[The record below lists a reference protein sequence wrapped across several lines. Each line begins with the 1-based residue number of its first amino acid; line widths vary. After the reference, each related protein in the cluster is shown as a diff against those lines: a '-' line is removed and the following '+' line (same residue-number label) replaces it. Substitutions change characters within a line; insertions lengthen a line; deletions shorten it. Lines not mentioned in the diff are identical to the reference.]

1 MSTQV
6 IKRLLIIIFLVALLS
21 SKSLSSS
28 KKIEFWDVQRKGA
41 NYFNVTPEEQWFK
54 AAHELGIDWVR
65 MTYDKWKGQRR
76 DFLIGDTNNFTGIIQ
91 EDLERL
97 IQTLDWADKYNIKV
111 VIAPLGLPG
120 NRWVQNNDN
129 RRDLRL
135 WNDQKYW
142 RQAADFWRDL
152 AASLKDH
159 PAVYAYNILN
169 EPIPEMKTGLPEH
182 GPASRY
188 ATWYKKYR
196 GTSHDLP
203 AFYETVIAAIRQVD
217 SEIPIML
224 DAGWYAQ
231 PAAFVY
237 WPKIGDDKLFYS
249 FHMYEPYQFTNHKNF
264 RKEHNYVYPGTIPY
278 AGEDVHWNKQQ
289 IENYLSPFCEWA
301 KVRKIPSNRLVCGE
315 FGCYRRNQG
324 CKEYLTDVI
333 AVLNSH
339 GLHWAFY
346 SFREDEWD
354 GYDYEIG
361 SGGLGAAYW
370 QAKEAGQNPEVPRRD
385 NPLFSVI
392 KREFSPGKAPTVSAV
407 SITNLKVRKLV
418 QALGSDEWRQR
429 EEAANE
435 IRTMGLEVRAAIPS
449 LIDGLKDEQWHVRK
463 AAAIALT
470 CMGSEAKDAV
480 NSLIAA
486 LDDEEW
492 HVRKPA
498 AEALSAIGP
507 ASRPAV
513 SSLIKALSDEEWH
526 VRKPAAEAL
535 AAIGPASR
543 PAVSSLI
550 KALSDEEWHVRKPA
564 AEALAAIGPAS
575 KPAISR
581 LIETLN
587 DEEWQVR
594 KPAAL
599 ALGAIGPDARQAIPA
614 LKEMLNDPEW
624 QVQKAATDA
633 LEKIDRQSNASGLER

>member
-1 MSTQV
+1 MSRQV
-6 IKRLLIIIFLVALLS
+6 IKKLVIIIFLVALLS
-21 SKSLSSS
+21 PKSLSSD

-41 NYFNVTPEEQWFK
+41 NCFNVTPEEQWFK
-54 AAHELGIDWVR
+54 AAHELGIEWVR
-65 MTYDKWKGQRR
+65 MTYDKWKGQQR
-76 DFLIGDTNNFTGIIQ
+76 DFLMGDTNNFTGIIQ
-91 EDLERL
+91 EDLAKL

-169 EPIPEMKTGLPEH
+169 EPIPEMKTGIAEH

-188 ATWYKKYR
+188 APWYKKYR

-217 SEIPIML
+217 SDTPIML

-237 WPKIGDDKLFYS
+237 WPKIGDQKVLYS

-264 RKEHNYVYPGTIPY
+264 RKEQSYVYPGTIPY
-278 AGEDVHWNKQQ
+278 AGEDVHWNKQK

-324 CKEYLTDVI
+324 GKEYLTDVI

-361 SGGLGAAYW
+361 TTDLGAEYW

-385 NPLFSVI
+385 NPLFSII
-392 KREFSPGKAPTVSAV
+392 KRQFSPGKAPTVSAV
-407 SITNLKVRKLV
+407 SITKPKVRELV
-418 QALGSDEWRQR
+418 ESLGSDEWRQR
-429 EEAANE
+429 EEAAND
-435 IRTMGLEVRAAIPS
+435 IWTMGLEARDAIPS
-449 LIDGLKDEQWHVRK
+449 LIERLEDEQWHVRK

-470 CMGSEAKDAV
+470 SMGTEAKPAV
-480 NSLIAA
+480 HPLIAA
-486 LDDEEW
+486 LNDEEW

-498 AEALSAIGP
+498 AQ
-507 ASRPAV
+507 
-513 SSLIKALSDEEWH
+513 
-526 VRKPAAEAL
+526 AL
-535 AAIGPASR
+535 AAIGPASW
-543 PAVSSLI
+543 PAVPSLI

-575 KPAISR
+575 KPAISH
-581 LIETLN
+581 LIQTLN
-587 DEEWQVR
+587 DEEWHVR

-599 ALGAIGPDARQAIPA
+599 ALGAIGPDARQAIPV
-614 LKEMLNDPEW
+614 LKEMLNDLEL
-624 QVQKAATDA
+624 QVQEAAAEA
-633 LEKIDRQSNASGLER
+633 LQKIAGQNNASGLER

>member
-1 MSTQV
+1 MSRQA
-6 IKRLLIIIFLVALLS
+6 IKRLLIILLVLLLT
-21 SKSLSSS
+21 SKSLPSD

-41 NYFNVTPEEQWFK
+41 NCFNVTSEEQWFK
-54 AAHELGIDWVR
+54 AAHELGIEWVR
-65 MTYDKWKGQRR
+65 LTYDKWKGQRP
-76 DFLIGDTNNFTGIIQ
+76 DFLMGDTNNFTGIIQ
-91 EDLERL
+91 EDLAKL

-135 WNDQKYW
+135 WNDHKYW

-169 EPIPEMKTGLPEH
+169 EPIPEMKTDLAEH

-188 ATWYKKYR
+188 APWYKKYR

-217 SEIPIML
+217 SQTPIML

-231 PAAFVY
+231 PTAFVY
-237 WPKIGDDKLFYS
+237 WPKIGDEKVLYS

-264 RKEHNYVYPGTIPY
+264 RKEQSYVYPGTIPY
-278 AGEDVHWNKQQ
+278 AGEDVHWNKQK

-301 KVRKIPSNRLVCGE
+301 KAQKIPSNRLVCGE

-361 SGGLGAAYW
+361 SDGLGAAYW
-370 QAKEAGQNPEVPRRD
+370 QAKEAGQNPQVPHRD

-392 KREFSPGKAPTVSAV
+392 KTEFSPGKAPTVSAV
-407 SITNLKVRKLV
+407 SVTNPKVRELV
-418 QALGSDEWRQR
+418 EALGSDEWRQR

-435 IRTMGLEVRAAIPS
+435 IWTMGLEARAAIPS
-449 LIDGLKDEQWHVRK
+449 LIERLEDEQWHVRK

-470 CMGSEAKDAV
+470 GMGAEAKPAV
-480 NSLIAA
+480 YPLIAA

-498 AEALSAIGP
+498 AQ
-507 ASRPAV
+507 
-513 SSLIKALSDEEWH
+513 
-526 VRKPAAEAL
+526 AL
-535 AAIGPASR
+535 AAIGPASW
-543 PAVSSLI
+543 PAVPSLI

-575 KPAISR
+575 KPAISY

-587 DEEWQVR
+587 DEEWHVR

-599 ALGAIGPDARQAIPA
+599 ALGAIGPDARQAIPV
-614 LKEMLNDPEW
+614 LKEMLNDPEL
-624 QVQKAATDA
+624 QVQQAVTDA
-633 LEKIDRQSNASGLER
+633 LEKIARQSNASGHEQ

>member
-1 MSTQV
+1 MLT
-6 IKRLLIIIFLVALLS
+6 
-21 SKSLSSS
+21 SKSLSSD

-76 DFLIGDTNNFTGIIQ
+76 DFLVGDTNNFTGIIK
-91 EDLERL
+91 EDLAKL

-111 VIAPLGLPG
+111 VITPLGLPG

-129 RRDLRL
+129 RRDLRI

-169 EPIPEMKTGLPEH
+169 EPIPEMKTGIAEH

-188 ATWYKKYR
+188 APWYKKYR

-217 SEIPIML
+217 SQTPIML

-231 PAAFVY
+231 PEAFVY
-237 WPKIGDDKLFYS
+237 WPKIGDQKVLYS
-249 FHMYEPYQFTNHKNF
+249 FHMYEPYDFTNRKNF
-264 RKEHNYVYPGTIPY
+264 RKEQSYVYPGTIPF

-324 CKEYLTDVI
+324 GKEYLTDVI

-346 SFREDEWD
+346 SFREDGWD

-361 SGGLGAAYW
+361 TTGLGAAYW

-385 NPLFSVI
+385 NPLFSII
-392 KREFSPGKAPTVSAV
+392 KRQFSPGKAPTVSAV
-407 SITNLKVRKLV
+407 SITNPKVRELV
-418 QALGSDEWRQR
+418 ESLGSDEWRQR

-435 IRTMGLEVRAAIPS
+435 IWTMGLEARAAIPS
-449 LIDGLKDEQWHVRK
+449 LIDRLKDEQWHVRK

-470 CMGSEAKDAV
+470 SMGVEAKPAV
-480 NSLIAA
+480 HSLIAA

-498 AEALSAIGP
+498 AQALAAIGQD
-507 ASRPAV
+507 SRPAV
-513 SSLIKALSDEEWH
+513 SSLIEALNDEEWH

-535 AAIGPASR
+535 AAIGQ
-543 PAVSSLI
+543 
-550 KALSDEEWHVRKPA
+550 
-564 AEALAAIGPAS
+564 AS
-575 KPAISR
+575 KPAISH
-581 LIETLN
+581 LIEALT
-587 DEEWQVR
+587 DEEWHVR

-599 ALGAIGPDARQAIPA
+599 ALGAIGPDARQAIPV
-614 LKEMLNDPEW
+614 LKEMLNDPEE
-624 QVQKAATDA
+624 QVQQAATEA
-633 LEKIDRQSNASGLER
+633 LEKIAGQSNASGFER

>member
-1 MSTQV
+1 MMSREV
-6 IKRLLIIIFLVALLS
+6 IKKLVIIILLVSMLT
-21 SKSLSSS
+21 SKSLSSD

-76 DFLIGDTNNFTGIIQ
+76 DFLVGDTNNFTGIIK
-91 EDLERL
+91 EDLAKL

-111 VIAPLGLPG
+111 VITPLGLPG

-129 RRDLRL
+129 RRDLRI

-169 EPIPEMKTGLPEH
+169 EPIPEMKTGIAEH

-188 ATWYKKYR
+188 APWYKKYR

-217 SEIPIML
+217 SQTPIML

-231 PAAFVY
+231 PEAFVY
-237 WPKIGDDKLFYS
+237 WPKIGDQKVLYS
-249 FHMYEPYQFTNHKNF
+249 FHMYEPYDFTNRKNF
-264 RKEHNYVYPGTIPY
+264 RKEQSYVYPGTIPF

-324 CKEYLTDVI
+324 GKEYLTDVI

-346 SFREDEWD
+346 SFREDGWD

-361 SGGLGAAYW
+361 TTGLGAAYW

-385 NPLFSVI
+385 NPLFSII
-392 KREFSPGKAPTVSAV
+392 KRQFSPGKAPTVSAV
-407 SITNLKVRKLV
+407 SITNPKVRELV
-418 QALGSDEWRQR
+418 ESLGSDEWRQR

-435 IRTMGLEVRAAIPS
+435 IWTMGLEARAAIPS
-449 LIDGLKDEQWHVRK
+449 LIDRLKDEQWHVRK

-470 CMGSEAKDAV
+470 SMGVEAKPAV
-480 NSLIAA
+480 HSLIAA

-498 AEALSAIGP
+498 AQALAAIGQ

-513 SSLIKALSDEEWH
+513 SSLIEALNDEEWH

-535 AAIGPASR
+535 AAIGQ
-543 PAVSSLI
+543 
-550 KALSDEEWHVRKPA
+550 
-564 AEALAAIGPAS
+564 AS
-575 KPAISR
+575 KPAISH
-581 LIETLN
+581 LIEALT
-587 DEEWQVR
+587 DEEWHVR

-599 ALGAIGPDARQAIPA
+599 ALGAIGPDARQAIPV
-614 LKEMLNDPEW
+614 LKEMLNDPEE
-624 QVQKAATDA
+624 QVQQAATEA
-633 LEKIDRQSNASGLER
+633 LEKIAGQSNASGFER